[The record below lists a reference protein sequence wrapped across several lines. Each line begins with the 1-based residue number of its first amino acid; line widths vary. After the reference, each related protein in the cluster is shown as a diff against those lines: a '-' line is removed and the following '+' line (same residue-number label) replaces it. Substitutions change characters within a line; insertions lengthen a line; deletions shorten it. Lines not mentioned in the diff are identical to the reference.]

1 MNIILYTLKNYLN
14 QKLNKI
20 QEVNKDINIKIIG
33 DHIAN
38 LLDNSDDYLT
48 ADIFSKNMDV
58 SDLIMRLKTEE
69 QQENVDYIF
78 VSVGAKSYFSQ
89 IEDVNY
95 LCDLIT
101 EIFPNAEYYAIE
113 GVLDQE
119 ESINFDE
126 RDLKDLEQQRYKFY
140 MEFLNNGFEVIE
152 SKDLLSTEVLE
163 PNSTN
168 VLKIKKEIDTIT
180 VGDVN
185 LNDTGSKIQ
194 NKLPNIEKTYGEYN
208 ISDDETDFDT
218 IYEFLERFEKIVKSK
233 NVYSKDDTKKSYNPN
248 VHQIEIALRFLLPNY
263 VGEFTSDGI
272 FDDETK
278 RAIETYQIV
287 ADIESTGIADPDTLE
302 EMLYDLKVQ
311 GFDEDD
317 LGKFLKD
324 LETGDVDDVYL
335 NGKVDLSNAG
345 LSGEQMKNVQLFLD
359 YMVEK
364 GITNPYT
371 QIGILACC
379 GKESGF
385 IPQNEI
391 CYDTTSTSRIIGI
404 FGECR
409 TNDWKIRTDWASK
422 YGPEVTINELKENC
436 EDFFDAMYG
445 KPAQPCFKFDTK
457 NTSPGDG
464 FLYRG
469 RGFNGLTFKTN
480 YMTFG
485 DLIGED
491 LVSDPDKVNDVN
503 IAAKVGVMFFT
514 GGKTPPEFDDKY
526 DATNYFVTR
535 NAGGSTGFTEGFTKA
550 KEWADKFEVIP

>member
-1 MNIILYTLKNYLN
+1 M
-14 QKLNKI
+14 
-20 QEVNKDINIKIIG
+20 QELDRDISVKIIG

-38 LLDNSDDYLT
+38 LLDNTNDYLT
-48 ADIFSKNMDV
+48 ADIYSKNIDV

-69 QQENVDYIF
+69 EQKNIDYVI
-78 VSVGAKSYFSQ
+78 VSVGAKSYFSE

-113 GVLDQE
+113 GFLDQE

-126 RDLKDLEQQRYKFY
+126 RDLKDLEEQRYKFY

-152 SKDLLSTEVLE
+152 TNDLISSEVLE

-168 VLKIKKEIDTIT
+168 ILKLKKEIDTIT
-180 VGDVN
+180 IGDVN
-185 LNDTGSKIQ
+185 LDGLGNKIQ

-233 NVYSKDDTKKSYNPN
+233 NVYSKDVTKKSYNPN

-263 VGEFTSDGI
+263 VGKFTSDGI

-311 GFDEDD
+311 GFDDDD
-317 LGKFLKD
+317 LGKFLKN
-324 LETGDVDDVYL
+324 LEIETGDVEKEVYL
-335 NGKVDLSNAG
+335 NGKVDISNAG
-345 LSGEQMKNVQLFLD
+345 LSGEQKRNVEFFIE
-359 YMVEK
+359 YMNEK

-371 QIGILACC
+371 QIGILSCC

-391 CYDTTSTSRIIGI
+391 CYDSTDTARIRKI

-409 TNDWKIRTDWASK
+409 TNDVKIKTDWATE
-422 YGPEVTINELKENC
+422 YGPNVTINELKEDC
-436 EDFFDAMYG
+436 VDFFDAMYG
-445 KPAQPCFKFDTK
+445 KQALPCLSFDPDHD
-457 NTSPGDG
+457 NAGDG
-464 FLYRG
+464 YKYRG

-480 YMTFG
+480 YKHYG

-491 LVSDPDKVNDVN
+491 LVSDPDKVNDVET
-503 IAAKVGVMFFT
+503 AAKVAVEFFT
-514 GGKTPPEFDDKY
+514 KGVIPPEFEDKFE
-526 DATNYFVTR
+526 ATNYFVTR
-535 NAGGSTGFTEGFTKA
+535 NAGGSTGFREGFDA
-550 KEWADKFEVIP
+550 AEVWANKFEVIP

>member
-1 MNIILYTLKNYLN
+1 M
-14 QKLNKI
+14 
-20 QEVNKDINIKIIG
+20 QELDRDISVKIIG

-38 LLDNSDDYLT
+38 LLDNTNDYLT
-48 ADIFSKNMDV
+48 ADIYSKNIDV

-69 QQENVDYIF
+69 EQENVDYVI
-78 VSVGAKSYFSQ
+78 VSVGAKSYFSE

-113 GVLDQE
+113 GFLDQE

-126 RDLKDLEQQRYKFY
+126 KDLKDLEEQRYKFY

-152 SKDLLSTEVLE
+152 TNDLISSEVLE

-168 VLKIKKEIDTIT
+168 ILKLKKEIDTIT
-180 VGDVN
+180 IGDVN
-185 LNDTGSKIQ
+185 LDDLGNKIQ
-194 NKLPNIEKTYGEYN
+194 NKLPEVEKTYGEYN

-233 NVYSKDDTKKSYNPN
+233 NVYSKDVTKKSYNPN

-263 VGEFTSDGI
+263 VGKFTSDGI

-287 ADIESTGIADPDTLE
+287 ADIEATGIADPDTLE

-324 LETGDVDDVYL
+324 LEIETGDVDDVYL
-335 NGKVDLSNAG
+335 NGRVDLGKAG

-359 YMVEK
+359 YMIEK

-385 IPQNEI
+385 VPQNEI
-391 CYDTTSTSRIIGI
+391 CYDTTSTSRILDI

-409 TNDWKIRTDWASK
+409 TNDWKIRADWASK
-422 YGPEVTINELKENC
+422 YGPKVTINELKENC
-436 EDFFDAMYG
+436 EDFFEAMYG
-445 KPAQPCFKFDTK
+445 KPAQPCFRFDTK
-457 NTSPGDG
+457 NTEPGDG
-464 FLYRG
+464 FKYRG

-480 YMTFG
+480 YKTFG

-491 LVSDPDKVNDVN
+491 LVSDPDKVNDVKV
-503 IAAKVGVMFFT
+503 AAKVGVMFFT

-526 DATNYFVTR
+526 EATNYFVKL
-535 NAGGSTGFTEGFTKA
+535 NAGNVTTFTEGFTKA
-550 KEWADKFEVIP
+550 REWADKFEVMP